1 MAYSVKT
8 ELKES
13 AGPFPPGMRI
23 NKKLRWNVYRV
34 KADSFLELI
43 TGIDEIEEKDL
54 GWLHHRTEAK
64 TVGVTICKRNGKWVA
79 ALEGHPQSQ
88 E

>member
-13 AGPFPPGMRI
+13 TGPFPPGMRI

-54 GWLHHRTEAK
+54 SWLPPSGPSSER
-64 TVGVTICKRNGKWVA
+64 VTICKSNGKWVA
-79 ALEGHPQSQ
+79 ELEGHPQSQ

>member
-13 AGPFPPGMRI
+13 MGPFPPGMRI

-43 TGIDEIEEKDL
+43 TGIDEIEEKILQTGSTKYDL
-54 GWLHHRTEAK
+54 GNTYLR
-64 TVGVTICKRNGKWVA
+64 
-79 ALEGHPQSQ
+79 
-88 E
+88 